1 MNLPRTN
8 AERVFTVFNTLFMC
22 FLVIATL
29 YPMWYIL
36 CSSLSEPEYIYSN
49 TNLIVWPMGWNI
61 SSYVRVITNPAIITG
76 YMNTIFVVAVGTTCN
91 IFMSIL
97 GGFVLS
103 RRNFMIK
110 RGLSL
115 FIVFTMFFQGGLIP
129 SYLVV
134 QWVGLIDSRWA
145 LIVPGVISTFNM
157 IIVRTNFAAFP
168 LELED
173 ASRVDGANEL
183 VLLARIML
191 PVCKPVIA
199 VVTLFYATGHWN
211 AWLSSVLYL
220 RTRTLYPLQLIL
232 REILIANNVQAMSE
246 GIDILDNLAV
256 MATIKYASII
266 VSTLP
271 ILCFYPFIQKYFVKG
286 VMIGAVKG

>member
-1 MNLPRTN
+1 MNWSRTN
-8 AERVFTVFNTLFMC
+8 GERVFAVFNTTFMLL
-22 FLVIATL
+22 LVIITL
-29 YPMWYIL
+29 YPVWYVV
-36 CSSLSEPEYIYSN
+36 CCSLSEPQYIYSY
-49 TNLIVWPMGWNI
+49 TGVVVLPMGWNTAA
-61 SSYVRVITNPAIITG
+61 YMRVLTNPAIITG
-76 YMNTIFVVAVGTTCN
+76 YLNTMFVVIVGTMCN
-91 IFMSIL
+91 VFMSIL

-103 RRNFMIK
+103 RRDFMIK

-134 QWVGLIDSRWA
+134 QWVGLVDSRWA
-145 LIVPGVISTFNM
+145 LIIPSVISTFNM

-168 LELED
+168 QELED
-173 ASRVDGANEL
+173 ASTVDGANEL

-199 VVTLFYATGHWN
+199 VITLFYATGHWN
-211 AWLSSVLYL
+211 AWLSSVIYL

-246 GIDILDNLAV
+246 GVDLLDNLAV

-271 ILCFYPFIQKYFVKG
+271 ILCIYPFIQKYFVRG
-286 VMIGAVKG
+286 VMVGALKG